1 MSISIAV
8 SNEHP
13 VDELAHV
20 QEKIA
25 ILKLRE
31 QELRQLILQGSC
43 GLSGD
48 RYQASV
54 TMSLSRKIDLGLL
67 RDVFCDEELALLSKP
82 AQAIYVRTS
91 RKHEV
96 PARVKERSSFAGP
109 QAPSEVL
116 PFR

>member
-1 MSISIAV
+1 MSISIAA

-48 RYQASV
+48 HYQASV
-54 TMSLSRKIDLGLL
+54 TMSLGRKIDLGLL

-82 AQAIYVRTS
+82 AQAVYVRTS

-96 PARVKERSSFAGP
+96 ATRVKESSSFAGP
-109 QAPSEVL
+109 LAPSEVL